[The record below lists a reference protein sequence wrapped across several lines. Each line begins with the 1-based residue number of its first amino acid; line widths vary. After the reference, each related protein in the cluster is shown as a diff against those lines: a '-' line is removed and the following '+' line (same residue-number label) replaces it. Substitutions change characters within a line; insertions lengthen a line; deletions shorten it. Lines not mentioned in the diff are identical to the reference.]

1 MGEFGSKTRKTGSK
15 VRSSATGDRE
25 AYSYNSSSLA
35 VDLDRR
41 DIDDGRTL
49 YLVPAPAA
57 PKPLRAATVPTF
69 GVLDSALKQRDPKS
83 RVISAIVHV
92 VGISAIVWLGMH
104 VRPVI
109 APALNA
115 TKVDFKLFAPSPPP
129 PKILPA
135 PKVQHGGGG
144 GGLHVPVEPT
154 KGRLPEVAKVQLN
167 APKLRIDHPKL
178 AIEPKTTVNLP
189 EQPKMLNLGATDSPQ
204 IKLASQGNGSGGAF
218 GHGLGGGFGSGH
230 GSGAG
235 AGSGG
240 GYGGGLMS
248 VGGGV
253 SAPAVIHSVEPEFT
267 EQARQADFQGTVAL
281 QLIVDAQGNPQNVR
295 VTKPLGMG
303 LDEKAIEAVR
313 QYKFRPA
320 MYQGHPVAV
329 QIVVDV
335 EFHLH

>member
-1 MGEFGSKTRKTGSK
+1 MGEFGSKTRKSGSK
-15 VRSSATGDRE
+15 TRSFATANRE

-35 VDLDRR
+35 VDLNRR

-49 YLVPAPAA
+49 YLVPALPGAL
-57 PKPLRAATVPTF
+57 KLRPATVPTF
-69 GVLDSALKQRDPKS
+69 GVLDSAIKQRNPRS
-83 RVISAIVHV
+83 RIISAIVHV
-92 VGISAIVWLGMH
+92 VGIGAIVWLGMH

-109 APALNA
+109 APAMNA

-144 GGLHVPVEPT
+144 GGMHAPVEAT
-154 KGRLPEVAKVQLN
+154 KGKLPEVAKVQLN
-167 APKLRIDHPKL
+167 APKLRIDNPKL
-178 AIEPKTTVNLP
+178 AIEPKTTVSLP
-189 EQPKMLNLGATDSPQ
+189 DQPKLANLGATDSPQ
-204 IKLASQGNGSGGAF
+204 IKLASQGSGSGGAF

-253 SAPAVIHSVEPEFT
+253 SAPAVLHSVEPEFT
-267 EQARQADFQGTVAL
+267 EQARQANFQGTVQL

-295 VTKPLGMG
+295 VTRPLGKG
-303 LDEKAIEAVR
+303 LDEKAVEAVR
-313 QYKFRPA
+313 QYRFRPA